1 MVKAFIV
8 LSEKHEGYA
17 FPARWSGIFPVT
29 EYTRQMAEM
38 GLSSDEWV
46 EEIEILPNHA
56 LKRSNGDIFTHD
68 SIGRSFILK

>member
-8 LSEKHEGYA
+8 LSEKEGYT
-17 FPARWSGIFPVT
+17 FPARWSGIYPVT

-38 GLSSDEWV
+38 DLSSDEWV
-46 EEIEILPNHA
+46 EEIEILPNNA

>member
-8 LSEKHEGYA
+8 LSEQHEGYA

-68 SIGRSFILK
+68 SKGQSFILK